1 MSDKSVSFKV
11 GAEVVG
17 QPAVDRLS
25 AAVERLR
32 QEQEMLQQRA
42 TEVARVAATLTAAE
56 VQAAAA
62 FRSAADAVELKA
74 AAMGLSVGQ
83 LHTMEQAEQRAVAA
97 AAALAAQEQRAAV
110 EAAQLAAASSQLTD
124 AERKVA
130 AAMRATEQAAEM
142 KAKALGVSVGQL
154 RSVEQAAQGM
164 AKGTNGAASAA
175 GNLRFQMFDVVQQLS
190 AGQNPMMIA
199 NQQGF
204 QIAQAFSAAGQS
216 GATMGQTIKAALGPL
231 AAMGPA
237 AAIVGAA
244 VLALGGAYLVLSRD
258 LDAAIEKMN
267 ASAEAATRAAEAHE
281 KWKTGTRSLDEEL
294 GLASGELDKYDIMA
308 RRMTEAVDGAA
319 QGMLGFHT
327 QQVAAASAAVQAA
340 RANEDGIVSAIE
352 QERAALAA
360 AAAFAESV
368 QARKDEIPTVI
379 AHKMAEDGSTKA
391 RKDGTDALKDYI
403 AAMQLA
409 AEVQGQVA
417 AANAATFAAGLLSL
431 SEMADAA
438 RAAALTEEQRI
449 EATAAAKIRVAG
461 QTLQRIRTIVGIQAS
476 AMEAAEAEHQAA
488 VTAIQKEASD
498 ARDALR
504 ESDMQKAADSFT
516 ASLSGLVPPSTLTAM
531 EKLHDLAGKIGQAY
545 AEGAINAEQFAKLSG
560 MVGQAQTGITTAQT
574 ASATDS
580 TAGKVGQALSS
591 PLAAAASFHPIAQ
604 AVLAGLQSAANMEDG
619 KSVFTDAA
627 GLINDALANLGPF
640 VESAFAAVGDIIAQA
655 PVLLIRA
662 IPSILSA
669 VATGI
674 PKLIGALVGAVPDV
688 IVALAGMIPEML
700 PDLLAMFI
708 QLLVGAVPQLIIG
721 LIQAF
726 TDPAFYVAIAEAF
739 AAGIERAFAGK
750 DGGAEENMILG
761 SGTTAG
767 GGFQLFGAQ
776 IVADEKSAANPRPT
790 TIWIQAGDLW
800 ADFGREIGV
809 EESKLGRT

>member
-17 QPAVDRLS
+17 QPAVDRLAS
-25 AAVERLR
+25 AVEHLR

-62 FRSAADAVELKA
+62 FRSAAAAVEIKA
-74 AAMGLSVGQ
+74 SAMGLSVGQ
-83 LHTMEQAEQRAVAA
+83 LHTMEQAELRATAT
-97 AAALAAQEQRAAV
+97 AAALAAQQQRNAV
-110 EAAQLAAASSQLTD
+110 EAEQLATAAMQLTD

-130 AAMRATEQAAEM
+130 AAMRATEQAAEL
-142 KAKALGVSVGQL
+142 KARALGVSVGQL
-154 RSVEQAAQGM
+154 RSVEHAAEGM

-204 QIAQAFSAAGQS
+204 QIAQAFSSAGQA

-244 VLALGGAYLVLSRD
+244 VLALGGAYVVLSRD

-267 ASAEAATRAAEAHE
+267 ASAEAATSAAEAHQ
-281 KWKTGTRSLDEEL
+281 KWKTGTQSLDEEL

-327 QQVAAASAAVQAA
+327 QQVAAAKAAVQAA
-340 RANEDGIVSAIE
+340 RANEEGIVSAIE

-360 AAAFAESV
+360 AAAFAESL

-379 AHKMAEDGSTKA
+379 AHKMA
-391 RKDGTDALKDYI
+391 TDAATGSDRE
-403 AAMQLA
+403 AAKA
-409 AEVQGQVA
+409 ARDAAKAQREAAAARLRAISAEEQYLRVKSQVTQMEIDFVA
-417 AANAATFAAGLLSL
+417 AKLDAERFAPPPVSEWEALANQIDALVPQKTLTDMEKLAELSAL
-431 SEMADAA
+431 VTEALGSGKLTAEQ
-438 RAAALTEEQRI
+438 AAALTAQ
-449 EATAAAKIRVAG
+449 
-461 QTLQRIRTIVGIQAS
+461 LS
-476 AMEAAEAEHQAA
+476 
-488 VTAIQKEASD
+488 
-498 ARDALR
+498 
-504 ESDMQKAADSFT
+504 T
-516 ASLSGLVPPSTLTAM
+516 ASSAVAAPPAP
-531 EKLHDLAGKIGQAY
+531 
-545 AEGAINAEQFAKLSG
+545 
-560 MVGQAQTGITTAQT
+560 TTAG
-574 ASATDS
+574 
-580 TAGKVGQALSS
+580 TAGKVAQAMSS
-591 PLAAAASFHPIAQ
+591 PLSAAVSADPTGIAA
-604 AVLAGLQSAANMEDG
+604 AVLAGLQSAAQAQDD
-619 KSVFTDAA
+619 KSVFTSAA
-627 GLINDALANLGPF
+627 DLISDALANLGPF

-688 IVALAGMIPEML
+688 IVALARMIPEIL
-700 PDLLAMFI
+700 PDLLAVFI

-800 ADFGREIGV
+800 ADFGREIGI